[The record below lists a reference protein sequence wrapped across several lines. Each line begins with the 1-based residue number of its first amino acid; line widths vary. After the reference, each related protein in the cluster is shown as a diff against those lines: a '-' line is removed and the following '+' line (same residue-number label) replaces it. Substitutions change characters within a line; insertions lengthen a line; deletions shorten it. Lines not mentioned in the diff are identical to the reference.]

1 MSRSSTSTILPPLI
15 TVWVVWGSTYL
26 AIAVLVQTLPPLLGN
41 AMRFAIAAAIMAVA
55 LVAVKGPRVLAITGV
70 QLRNSA
76 IMGVTLLGVGIG
88 TVSMGQRFVPSG
100 IAALL
105 ISVTPLW
112 IILFRLRAGDR
123 PSRLTS
129 AGVVLGMFGLGAM
142 LLPGGTT
149 SVAGG
154 DGDVVVWSL
163 VILAGS
169 FSWAFFSWRSSSYA
183 LPANLLTTT
192 FYEMLTAAIFLSIVG
207 TVIGERIDP
216 AAVSTGSWMSMGYLV
231 LASLIAY
238 SAYVWLIG
246 HAPMSLVA
254 TYAYVNPV
262 VAVFLGWLILS
273 EPLTRDV
280 VIGLTI
286 VVGGVILVVTG
297 ERRPRI
303 RPTST

>member
-192 FYEMLTAAIFLSIVG
+192 FYEMLTAAIFLTIVG

>member
-1 MSRSSTSTILPPLI
+1 M
-15 TVWVVWGSTYL
+15 
-26 AIAVLVQTLPPLLGN
+26 
-41 AMRFAIAAAIMAVA
+41 
-55 LVAVKGPRVLAITGV
+55 
-70 QLRNSA
+70 
-76 IMGVTLLGVGIG
+76 
-88 TVSMGQRFVPSG
+88 
-100 IAALL
+100 
-105 ISVTPLW
+105 
-112 IILFRLRAGDR
+112 
-123 PSRLTS
+123 
-129 AGVVLGMFGLGAM
+129 GMFGLGAM

-169 FSWAFFSWRSSSYA
+169 FSWAFFSWRSSSYT